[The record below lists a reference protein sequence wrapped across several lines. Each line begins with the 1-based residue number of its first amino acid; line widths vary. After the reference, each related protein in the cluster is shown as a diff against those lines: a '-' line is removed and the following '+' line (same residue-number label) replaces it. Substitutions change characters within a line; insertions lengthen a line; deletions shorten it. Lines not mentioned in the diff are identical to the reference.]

1 MIKLPSIKF
10 LPTDRHTEN
19 AWVRLLDCIFASIK
33 ECFHIRSI
41 IISLNVCQMNGQNE
55 ASLCVICIIIEM
67 KVFTRL
73 LAYICSIVSMFA
85 SFEGSWAWLFFPK
98 EF

>member
-1 MIKLPSIKF
+1 MV
-10 LPTDRHTEN
+10 
-19 AWVRLLDCIFASIK
+19 WLLGCILASIK
-33 ECFHIRSI
+33 ECFHILSI
-41 IISLNVCQMNGQNE
+41 TISLNVCQMNGQKE

-67 KVFTRL
+67 NVFTRL
-73 LAYICSIVSMFA
+73 LAYIRSIVSVFA

>member
-1 MIKLPSIKF
+1 
-10 LPTDRHTEN
+10 
-19 AWVRLLDCIFASIK
+19 
-33 ECFHIRSI
+33 
-41 IISLNVCQMNGQNE
+41 MNGQKE

-67 KVFTRL
+67 NVFTRL
-73 LAYICSIVSMFA
+73 LAYIRSIVSVFA